1 MHLVQI
7 VFHSEFWEEIEA
19 ILDER
24 QIGHFVRF
32 PRLQGKDR
40 DGKHCGSQVF
50 PGSVSVV
57 QIWTEDENIDGLF
70 DRLSDFQQAREAHH
84 HLEAW
89 VFPVARRL

>member
-7 VFHSEFWEEIEA
+7 VFHCEFREEIEA

-24 QIGHFVRF
+24 QIGHFIRF
-32 PRLQGKDR
+32 PRIQGKDH
-40 DGKHCGSQVF
+40 DGKHYGSQVF

-57 QIWTEDENIDGLF
+57 QVLIDDESIDGLF
-70 DRLSDFQQAREAHH
+70 DRLNDFRQARKAHR

-89 VFPVARRL
+89 VLPVARRL